1 MGKRRER
8 CRQEDQTAD
17 RIAAAL
23 ALIRQTDGSWH
34 GLAVWL
40 SRSGMDRDAELLGRL
55 ANRAE
60 RMAWQERYRS
70 KARVG
75 RR

>member
-1 MGKRRER
+1 MGLRRSR
-8 CRQEDQTAD
+8 RRHEDHRPAD

-23 ALIRQTDGSWH
+23 ALIKQSDESWH

-40 SRSGMDRDAELLGRL
+40 SRAGMDRDAEMLDRL
-55 ANRAE
+55 ATQAE
-60 RMAWQERYRS
+60 RRP
-70 KARVG
+70 G

>member
-1 MGKRRER
+1 MGLRRSR
-8 CRQEDQTAD
+8 RRYDDHRTAD

-23 ALIRQTDGSWH
+23 ALIKQSDESWH

-40 SRSGMDRDAELLGRL
+40 VAPRHGP
-55 ANRAE
+55 
-60 RMAWQERYRS
+60 
-70 KARVG
+70 